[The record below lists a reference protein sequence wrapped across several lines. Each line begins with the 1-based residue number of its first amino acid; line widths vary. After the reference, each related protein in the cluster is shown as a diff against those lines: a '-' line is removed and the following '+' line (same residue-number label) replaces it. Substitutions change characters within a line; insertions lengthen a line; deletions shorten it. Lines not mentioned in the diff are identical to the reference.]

1 MSNNA
6 PIGVFDSG
14 IGGLT
19 VLKELMELM
28 PGEDF
33 IYFGDTARIPYGPR
47 PPEQIIEFMH
57 EILEFFAQRKVKMA
71 VVACNTMTAL
81 GLEVTRHQYPFTL
94 VGVNAGVRLALSISK
109 NKKIGVIATQA
120 TIASNKHARAIQ
132 EKDKEAVVYSQA
144 CPQLVP
150 LIEREHVEGIEIE
163 SAVAEYLL
171 PMKQAGVDAVILGC
185 THYPFVSL
193 VIEKIVGK
201 GVTLINPARET
212 AIDAYHILMEKG
224 NLSTKKSGKVLL
236 CVSADVDQA
245 KKMAEY
251 MLDLQQV
258 TFELVNLQGK
268 C

>member
-19 VLKELMELM
+19 VLKELIELM

-57 EILEFFAQRKVKMA
+57 EILGFFAQRKVKMA

-81 GLEVTRHQYPFTL
+81 GLEVTRHQYPFSL
-94 VGVNAGVRLALSISK
+94 VGVNAGVHLALSISK
-109 NKKIGVIATQA
+109 NKRIGVIATQA
-120 TIASNKHARAIQ
+120 TIASNKHARAI
-132 EKDKEAVVYSQA
+132 ESKDKDAFVYSQA
-144 CPQLVP
+144 CPRLVP
-150 LIEREHVEGIEIE
+150 LIEKGHIEGIEIE

-171 PMKQAGVDAVILGC
+171 PMKQGGVDAVILGC
-185 THYPFVSL
+185 THYPFVSPI
-193 VIEKIVGK
+193 IEKLVGK

-212 AIDAYHILMEKG
+212 AIDAYHILKQTS
-224 NLSTKKSGKVLL
+224 NLSAMKNGKVGI
-236 CVSADVDQA
+236 CVSADVEQA
-245 KKMAEY
+245 RKMAGY
-251 MLDLQQV
+251 MLNTDHV
-258 TFELVNLQGK
+258 KFELVNLQG
-268 C
+268 